1 MYTYQN
7 ATLLEI
13 TCCGSTPVFTGPAVT
28 RVENVDSR
36 DFYDHDFV
44 PSLRCTCWPS
54 QAQQWLTRKRISDWP
69 SQELI
74 KRCYDSSCLVVPVG
88 RKESS
93 RAMKGKEWRLSFT
106 EPELCLAR
114 SLNDK
119 PRQSYILAKLLIKT
133 AIQDLRKTKPFLKQF
148 RMISSYDIKTAMFWL
163 CEKKPTWENMLD
175 DIKLLF
181 EALSNY
187 YKEGVLPDYFIPEK
201 NIIAGISDAELSI
214 CLTVLQELREFPLL
228 IIKQCFIDAFGSLFE
243 FDENDSPLL
252 RRIYEEICCFSE
264 TNSPTKKLFL
274 LVLMRL
280 LLELFYADLHAQ
292 IKEDVNVRMKPCI
305 DNMSGIQLD
314 FMELLDERVLFDIA
328 KLNRYSMSPVSF
340 DRLEYISNFFLESMC
355 NQTIIS
361 DLQSDAFTILAVFFN
376 QHVMLANLQYMCRK
390 EIVDFAELVE
400 ENIENVMVQ
409 KLAENSY
416 GSVENLLQK
425 AADIEDEVEEL
436 DWVFSQ
442 TAETALR
449 AYYKLMELLNIEE
462 KLDFQCYDEKVIV
475 QICTILNDGAP
486 GILEEECFGTEAAR
500 YRLQTLIEKF
510 DKNDLHH
517 R

>member
-44 PSLRCTCWPS
+44 PSLRCRCWPS

-148 RMISSYDIKTAMFWL
+148 RMISSYDIKTAMFLL
-163 CEKKPTWENMLD
+163 CEKKPTLENMLD
-175 DIKLLF
+175 DITLLF

-187 YKEGVLPDYFIPEK
+187 YEEGVLPDYFIPEK
-201 NIIAGISDAELSI
+201 NIIAGISDAELNI

-264 TNSPTKKLFL
+264 TNSPTKNCSFL
-274 LVLMRL
+274 
-280 LLELFYADLHAQ
+280 Y
-292 IKEDVNVRMKPCI
+292 
-305 DNMSGIQLD
+305 
-314 FMELLDERVLFDIA
+314 
-328 KLNRYSMSPVSF
+328 
-340 DRLEYISNFFLESMC
+340 
-355 NQTIIS
+355 
-361 DLQSDAFTILAVFFN
+361 
-376 QHVMLANLQYMCRK
+376 
-390 EIVDFAELVE
+390 
-400 ENIENVMVQ
+400 
-409 KLAENSY
+409 
-416 GSVENLLQK
+416 
-425 AADIEDEVEEL
+425 
-436 DWVFSQ
+436 
-442 TAETALR
+442 
-449 AYYKLMELLNIEE
+449 
-462 KLDFQCYDEKVIV
+462 
-475 QICTILNDGAP
+475 
-486 GILEEECFGTEAAR
+486 
-500 YRLQTLIEKF
+500 
-510 DKNDLHH
+510 
-517 R
+517 